1 MGPIESSPP
10 GGPFDGDGPDEIY
23 RGALAR
29 GELRLQRCGACGQ
42 AIFYPRLLC
51 HYCGSRDLAWFTP
64 SGRGTVYSTSTVRVR
79 PGKGE
84 SYNIS
89 LIELEEG
96 PRMMS
101 WVVGVPVDDVVI
113 GMAVTAFVGDID
125 GEPAVLFRPAE
136 PAGEP

>member
-1 MGPIESSPP
+1 MGL
-10 GGPFDGDGPDEIY
+10 PFDGDGPDAIY
-23 RGALAR
+23 REALAG
-29 GELRLQRCGACGQ
+29 GEFRLQRCGACGK

-51 HYCGSRDLAWFTP
+51 HHCGSADLSWFAP

-101 WVVGVPVDDVVI
+101 WVVDAPVDDVAI
-113 GMAVTAFVGDID
+113 GMAVTAFVGEID
-125 GEPAVLFRPAE
+125 GEPAILFRPAE
-136 PAGEP
+136 PSGKP